1 MAERRR
7 RASAAGPSERGRRHE
22 NSRLSQE
29 HQGPVRGRPRGAG
42 GIPRQRETDRRAA
55 GASYNAWHPGGAL
68 SDGDA
73 LPYLR
78 LRPPKATVSEAELR
92 VEAKRLKLE
101 QLKVRQR
108 RLENRIRYLASRQAR
123 RDETRRKILIGAV
136 ILAKIER
143 GEFDEKKLRA
153 MLDSALTRKD
163 DRQLFGL

>member
-1 MAERRR
+1 MATPSPPHP
-7 RASAAGPSERGRRHE
+7 ASSSSG
-22 NSRLSQE
+22 SR
-29 HQGPVRGRPRGAG
+29 PAVA
-42 GIPRQRETDRRAA
+42 
-55 GASYNAWHPGGAL
+55 
-68 SDGDA
+68 
-73 LPYLR
+73 
-78 LRPPKATVSEAELR
+78 SEAELR
-92 VEAKRLKLE
+92 LEAKRIKLE

-163 DRQLFGL
+163 DRALFDL

>member
-1 MAERRR
+1 MAT
-7 RASAAGPSERGRRHE
+7 PSPVATPAPK
-22 NSRLSQE
+22 SPQSQ
-29 HQGPVRGRPRGAG
+29 
-42 GIPRQRETDRRAA
+42 
-55 GASYNAWHPGGAL
+55 
-68 SDGDA
+68 
-73 LPYLR
+73 
-78 LRPPKATVSEAELR
+78 AELR
-92 VEAKRLKLE
+92 VEAKRLRLE

-163 DRQLFGL
+163 DRELFEL

>member
-1 MAERRR
+1 MATPSP
-7 RASAAGPSERGRRHE
+7 ASTP
-22 NSRLSQE
+22 
-29 HQGPVRGRPRGAG
+29 
-42 GIPRQRETDRRAA
+42 
-55 GASYNAWHPGGAL
+55 ASPT
-68 SDGDA
+68 
-73 LPYLR
+73 
-78 LRPPKATVSEAELR
+78 PKAAASEAELR

-143 GEFDEKKLRA
+143 GEFEEKKLRA

-163 DRQLFGL
+163 DRALFGLDAK

>member
-1 MAERRR
+1 MATPSP
-7 RASAAGPSERGRRHE
+7 ASTPA
-22 NSRLSQE
+22 
-29 HQGPVRGRPRGAG
+29 
-42 GIPRQRETDRRAA
+42 
-55 GASYNAWHPGGAL
+55 
-68 SDGDA
+68 
-73 LPYLR
+73 
-78 LRPPKATVSEAELR
+78 PKSPVSEAELR

-101 QLKVRQR
+101 QLKVRQQ

-163 DRQLFGL
+163 DRALFGL